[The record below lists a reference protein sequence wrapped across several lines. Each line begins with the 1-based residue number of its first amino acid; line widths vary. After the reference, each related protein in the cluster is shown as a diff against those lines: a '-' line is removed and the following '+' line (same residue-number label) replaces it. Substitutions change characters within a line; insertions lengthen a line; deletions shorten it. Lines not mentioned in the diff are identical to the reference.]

1 MKNLEFLVLLSFLF
15 STSLWAKVPAIPEN
29 DWSIPPL
36 RVKDLDAVTEHEFN
50 VVTQILYKIYAP
62 KIKEKGNVDLVM
74 NADWKDATVNAFATR
89 EVGTWTV
96 HVAGGIARAKGMTK
110 DSLALIVC
118 HELGHH
124 LGGAPRTFLYDGWP
138 SAEGQADYWASS
150 KCLKNY
156 YNELKNEEVI
166 LDINIPEKVI
176 NQCSYVYKTYA
187 EIKVCVRTM
196 MASLD
201 FAHFLNSL
209 PDVKIPV
216 SLDGSDTRQVK
227 GTNTN
232 DYPRPQCRFDTL
244 YHGALCDIAYDVAT
258 SETDAKIGH
267 CNDIAKPGTRPRCWY
282 KPKD

>member
-1 MKNLEFLVLLSFLF
+1 MKKLEILVLFSFLF
-15 STSLWAKVPAIPEN
+15 ATSIWAKAPAIPDN

-36 RVKDLDAVTEHEFN
+36 RVKDFEAVTEHQFN
-50 VVTQILYKIYAP
+50 VVTQTLFKLYAP

-74 NADWKDATVNAFATR
+74 NADWKDPGVNAFATR
-89 EVGTWTV
+89 EETTWTV

-124 LGGAPRTFLYDGWP
+124 LGGAPRTFLYEGWP

-156 YNELKNEEVI
+156 YNELKNEDVT
-166 LDINIPEKVI
+166 LDSNVPEKIV
-176 NQCSYVYKTYA
+176 NQCTISYKNYVDK
-187 EIKVCVRTM
+187 IICVRTM

-201 FAHFLNSL
+201 FAHFLNLL
-209 PDVKIPV
+209 PDAKNPV
-216 SLDGSDTRQVK
+216 SLDGTDTRQVK

-244 YHGALCDIAYDVAT
+244 YQGALCDIAYDVAT

-267 CNDIAKPGTRPRCWY
+267 CNDTTKPGTRPRCWY